1 MDESG
6 IWSKMSL
13 GNGIY
18 RKFGLENGIY
28 LDFPS
33 QDPQSFQLGIFCLS
47 SFIQIIY
54 LLYIPIFSSVLL
66 MGLISF
72 SCSLV

>member
-1 MDESG
+1 
-6 IWSKMSL
+6 
-13 GNGIY
+13 
-18 RKFGLENGIY
+18 LENGIY